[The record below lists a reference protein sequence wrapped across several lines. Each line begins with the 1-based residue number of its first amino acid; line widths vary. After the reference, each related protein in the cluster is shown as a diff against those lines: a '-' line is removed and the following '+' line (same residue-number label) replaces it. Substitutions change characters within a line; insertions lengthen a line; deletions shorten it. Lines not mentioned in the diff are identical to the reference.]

1 MQYKYSYVYMLTDK
15 NNEKIYIGV
24 TSNLLNRVLQ
34 HKQKLVD
41 GYTKKYELNKL
52 VYYEEFLDMYAAI
65 KREKQLKGRLRIR
78 KIKLI
83 ESKNPGWIDLYDTIL
98 NSS

>member
-1 MQYKYSYVYMLTDK
+1 MLTDK